1 MSRHLGKNVVIVLAL
16 LSAGFFAAYLRF
28 RPYLGQVERWS
39 DGANVVDDAWA
50 NRIRH
55 AIWDTPFVVDGEVN
69 TPEAESR
76 PTLSHDGRLLVFAS
90 GKAGLNQEL
99 YVAELQDGAA
109 TRVTALAAAN
119 SGFDDA
125 APAFGADALWFASN
139 RPGGAGG
146 FDLYRMPYRDGVF
159 GTPEPIVGALA
170 TAADETDPAPMPDG
184 SVVFASNRE
193 RVRTVA
199 DFDLYRARRATPGVD
214 GGWHVERFDALNSP
228 ADDREPATTADG
240 RVLYFA
246 SNRGG
251 DFDLYRSGLDRGA
264 YLPPSRLDE
273 LSTAQDERGPGPSA
287 DGFTLAFDRPS
298 TSGAVGDTDLVR
310 ARSLELFQL
319 PGRPVG
325 WIELLVLLGLLA
337 VALLAWLARR
347 WEALELIYKCLLF
360 ALIVH
365 ILLLWWFQRVPVES
379 EPFPSM
385 TAGRGEAL
393 FKVKV
398 ASAKSRDGR
407 KERGGELE
415 TARASAPTAAQS
427 APREVAIAGDVA
439 PSTTAMARPSQAESS
454 DAPARTQTELAR
466 SRQDAQ
472 PSTLGAT
479 LADQVAPVERL
490 RSDAPALAMD
500 APRETASRSERTDGS
515 ATPRAVDAA
524 RGAIDA
530 GALSERTRASRL
542 DRGRTPTD
550 AATGPTRAELASAPS
565 HAAPI
570 AKSTLADG
578 ETIEPLRGDSSAASS
593 ASLVDASRAASFAP
607 AERSAQG
614 GGAAAP
620 SAVSTDVVA
629 APSMTALESGARPT
643 DESTEASGLAAR
655 TPSATEPSRSTDLPR
670 TELADAEV
678 VTPLR
683 GESSAGSNDVL
694 VDAGAAPS
702 FAADRSN
709 RPTAGGSGPVATA
722 TELRATPSASSLAA
736 GQRLEGGDAGDH
748 APAARETAA
757 LAPAR
762 PAATTDVEFAD
773 GDAVLPTR
781 EAGAAAEP
789 GSFELVANDTT
800 LARPSAR
807 AAAADSA
814 PLAFDLPAPTS
825 RSATPLVA
833 AAAPERAPEPKE
845 PERLDHTPYRNRFGL
860 AKEQA
865 LKEHGGD
872 ARTEHAVDLGL
883 SYLAGRQN
891 PEGFWGDVEHYDQ
904 KYGYVSVGKSGLCL
918 LAFLGKG
925 HTPTSNTEHSAVA
938 ARAVQFLLEVQDAD
952 SGHFGWT
959 SAYSHGIATYAL
971 AECYAL
977 TRMESLKLPLERAV
991 AHILAN
997 QSKSRDPKRGG
1008 GWGYYNPQ
1016 GPHFDNWARVSITS
1030 WQVMALESARLSGIE
1045 VPDAAFDAAKAF
1057 LTAAYDARRGC
1068 YRYSHDPSRLNSE
1081 YAVLPGSTPAALFAL
1096 SLLGED
1102 ISGESFAKAR
1112 RFVTDRAP
1120 RAYRR
1125 ASESAFVHDAAG
1137 NLYFWY
1143 YGTLSTFRTGGADW
1157 ELWNE
1162 AMKATLLPSQQKN
1175 GSWAIID
1182 TYAAD
1187 IAQDTDRD
1195 RCYTTAMNV
1204 LALEV
1209 YYRYFTPLLSV
1220 K

>member
-193 RVRTVA
+193 RARKVA

-214 GGWHVERFDALNSP
+214 GGWQVERFDALNSP

-298 TSGAVGDTDLVR
+298 TSGVVGDTDLVR

-454 DAPARTQTELAR
+454 DAPARTETELAR

-490 RSDAPALAMD
+490 RGEAPALAMD

-578 ETIEPLRGDSSAASS
+578 ETIE
-593 ASLVDASRAASFAP
+593 
-607 AERSAQG
+607 
-614 GGAAAP
+614 
-620 SAVSTDVVA
+620 
-629 APSMTALESGARPT
+629 
-643 DESTEASGLAAR
+643 
-655 TPSATEPSRSTDLPR
+655 
-670 TELADAEV
+670 
-678 VTPLR
+678 PLR

-789 GSFELVANDTT
+789 GSFELVASDTT

>member
-1 MSRHLGKNVVIVLAL
+1 MSRHFGKNVVIVIAL
-16 LSAGFFAAYLRF
+16 VSAGFFGAYLRF

-39 DGANVVDDAWA
+39 DGSNVVDDAWA
-50 NRIRH
+50 QRIRH
-55 AIWDTPFVVDGEVN
+55 AIWDTPLVLGGDVN
-69 TPEAESR
+69 TTEAEGKPAFSR
-76 PTLSHDGRLLVFAS
+76 DGRVLVFAS

-99 YVAELQDGAA
+99 YVAELSDGAP
-109 TRVTALAAAN
+109 TRATALTSVN
-119 SGFDDA
+119 SGFDDV
-125 APAFGADALWFASN
+125 APAFGDDALWFASN

-146 FDLYRMPYRDGVF
+146 FDLYRAPYREGVIGEPVRIDG
-159 GTPEPIVGALA
+159 TLA
-170 TAADETDPAPMPDG
+170 TPADELDPAPLPDG
-184 SVVFASNRE
+184 SLVFASNRE
-193 RVRTVA
+193 RARNA
-199 DFDLYRARRATPGVD
+199 ANFDLYRARPTAGDAHWV
-214 GGWHVERFDALNSP
+214 VERFSILNSP
-228 ADDREPATTADG
+228 ADEREPAVTADG

-246 SNRGG
+246 SNRDGS
-251 DFDLYRSGLDRGA
+251 FDLFRSGLDRGQQ
-264 YLPPSRLDE
+264 LPPSRVEE
-273 LSTAQDERGPGPSA
+273 LSTSQDERGPAPSA
-287 DGFTLAFDRPS
+287 DGFVLAFARPGM
-298 TSGAVGDTDLVR
+298 SGVAGDTDLVR
-310 ARSLELFQL
+310 ARSIELFQL

-365 ILLLWWFQRVPVES
+365 ILLLWWFQRVPVEN

-407 KERGGELE
+407 KERGGALDS
-415 TARASAPTAAQS
+415 ARATTASPAPAQPS
-427 APREVAIAGDVA
+427 QVALADDVA
-439 PSTTAMARPSQAESS
+439 PSTTAMRRAERSDSTESVSRS
-454 DAPARTQTELAR
+454 DAEVTR
-466 SRQDAQ
+466 SRSEAQ
-472 PSTLGAT
+472 TAARAAD
-479 LADQVAPVERL
+479 LADSSTPIERM
-490 RSDAPALAMD
+490 SGDAPALAMD
-500 APRETASRSERTDGS
+500 APRSLDARAAASDATA
-515 ATPRAVDAA
+515 APRAVDSA
-524 RGAIDA
+524 REAFDA
-530 GALSERTRASRL
+530 EALSERTRGTRV
-542 DRGRTPTD
+542 DRGRTPQD
-550 AATGPTRAELASAPS
+550 AADGPARSDVASAPS
-565 HAAPI
+565 HAAPLRSP
-570 AKSTLADG
+570 AFADG
-578 ETIEPLRGDSSAASS
+578 ETITPLRSDANATGAT
-593 ASLVDASRAASFAP
+593 SLVDAATAASFATS
-607 AERSAQG
+607 ERNAGQT
-614 GGAAAP
+614 GANAP
-620 SAVSTDVVA
+620 SAVAMEFAA
-629 APSMTALESGARPT
+629 APTSSALAAGDRPAEPSAT
-643 DESTEASGLAAR
+643 NGSDAAR
-655 TPSATEPSRSTDLPR
+655 TPSDAAPTRSAQLPR
-670 TELADAEV
+670 TELADGELM
-678 VTPLR
+678 TPLR
-683 GESSAGSNDVL
+683 GDKSSGSTDTL

-702 FAADRSN
+702 FAAQREARS
-709 RPTAGGSGPVATA
+709 AAVGGGPVATA
-722 TELRATPSASSLAA
+722 TELRANPGATTLDA
-736 GQRLEGGDAGDH
+736 GPRIGGDAPADAG
-748 APAARETAA
+748 PAARATAE

-762 PAATTDVEFAD
+762 VATSPSVEFAD
-773 GDAVLPTR
+773 DETALP
-781 EAGAAAEP
+781 AADTAP
-789 GSFELVANDTT
+789 AASAANAFELVAADTSIG
-800 LARPSAR
+800 RPTTR
-807 AAAADSA
+807 AAQLDSA
-814 PLAFDLPAPTS
+814 PLALELPAPTA
-825 RSATPLVA
+825 RDTTPLVA
-833 AAAPERAPEPKE
+833 AAAPEKAPEPKE

-883 SYLAGRQN
+883 AYLAGRQN
-891 PEGFWGDVEHYDQ
+891 AEGFWGDVEHYDD
-904 KYGYVSVGKSGLCL
+904 KYGYVAVGKSGLCL

-938 ARAVQFLLEVQDAD
+938 ARAVQFLLDVQDAD

-977 TRMESLKLPLERAV
+977 TRMDSLKQPLERAV

-1016 GPHFDNWARVSITS
+1016 GAHFDNWARVSISS

-1057 LTAAYDARRGC
+1057 LTNAYDPRRGC

-1102 ISGESFAKAR
+1102 IATEPFATAR
-1112 RFVTDRAP
+1112 RFVTERAP

-1125 ASESAFVHDAAG
+1125 ASESAFVHQAAG

-1143 YGTLSTFRTGGADW
+1143 YGTLATFRAGGTDW
-1157 ELWNE
+1157 ETWNE
-1162 AMKATLLPSQQKN
+1162 AMKATLLPAQQKN
-1175 GSWAIID
+1175 GSWPIID

-1187 IAQDTDRD
+1187 IARDTDRD

-1209 YYRYFTPLLSV
+1209 YYRYFTPLLKV